1 MNDLQKELQALK
13 AKVAELESRILFPN
27 EPVAKWQPEGGDWW
41 IDAEGEVV
49 EVDTSGASKDFGTE
63 RQTKQQ
69 AKRAS
74 VEMRRFNRLLALRDE
89 LCGDESV
96 DWNTKTEKFI
106 VYFSHHKGRWHCS
119 RYEDRQDVAVHFV
132 DLESAQKA
140 CDMLNSGE
148 VEL

>member
-1 MNDLQKELQALK
+1 MNDSQKEIDLLK
-13 AKVAELESRILFPN
+13 ARIDELESRISD
-27 EPVAKWQPEGGDWW
+27 EPVAKWQPKCGNFYIRGD
-41 IDAEGEVV
+41 GYVV
-49 EVDTSGASKDFGTE
+49 EVDSTNKAKVFGTE
-63 RQTKQQ
+63 RDTYEK
-69 AKRAS
+69 AERAS

-140 CDMLNSGE
+140 CDMLNSGK